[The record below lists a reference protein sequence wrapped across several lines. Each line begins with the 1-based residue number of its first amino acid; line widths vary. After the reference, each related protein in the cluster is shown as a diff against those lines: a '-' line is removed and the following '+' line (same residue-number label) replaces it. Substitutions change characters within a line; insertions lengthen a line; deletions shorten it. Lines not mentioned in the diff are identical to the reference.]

1 LFIAI
6 EQAAF
11 CFYAESNKRLD
22 FVAAILYSYK
32 LNDNGKTKLKFL

>member
-1 LFIAI
+1 LLIAS

-22 FVAAILYSYK
+22 FVAGFLYSYK
-32 LNDNGKTKLKFL
+32 LNDNEKTKLKFL